1 MKKFTNQNVE
11 KEHKK
16 IIRNLIIF
24 LICIGVAIGFEVWAQ
39 NLINNAETN
48 IAYLDDIIVSKEE
61 DKTDKK
67 AYLNVANVPYQFAV
81 SDDTTDAYYM
91 LSDGNFLYIAYMS
104 VSDFQKLNQK
114 DIKDNPIRIEG
125 ITSETTKVIKDLA
138 IDAYNEDL
146 EDDEKISS
154 ADFEDYFGSV
164 YLNTT
169 VNTSSVATIQTCLF
183 FLFLLFGTVGFIG
196 ALVELLRIKKTINKM
211 NDSLVEEL
219 DNEMN
224 NENSFYYD
232 KARLYLTDKHIINF
246 NGTFTALEYKD
257 IVWMYPYEYRVNGIK
272 TTQAIMVMTN
282 DGKIH
287 KIANIDVVTKAKK
300 EVYNEIWN
308 TIISKNPTITLGYT
322 KENIKEMKETYKK
335 KKNQL

>member
-1 MKKFTNQNVE
+1 MKRFTNKNVQ

-39 NLINNAETN
+39 KITDDVESN
-48 IAYLDDIIVSKEE
+48 ITYLDDIIVSSEE
-61 DKTDKK
+61 NKTDKK
-67 AYLNVANVPYQFAV
+67 AYLNVASAPYRFAV
-81 SDDTTDAYYM
+81 SEDTTDAYYM
-91 LSDGNFLYIAYMS
+91 LSDGKYLYIAYMGPG
-104 VSDFQKLNQK
+104 DAATLNK
-114 DIKDNPIRIEG
+114 EDIKENPIRIEG
-125 ITSETTKVIKDLA
+125 MTYETTKTIKDLA
-138 IDAYNEDL
+138 IEAYNDGLDEN
-146 EDDEKISS
+146 EKISS

-164 YLNTT
+164 YLNTV

-183 FLFLLFGTVGFIG
+183 LIFLLFGTIGFI
-196 ALVELLRIKKTINKM
+196 ASLVELLRIKKTINKM
-211 NDSLVEEL
+211 DDSFIEEL

-224 NENSFYYD
+224 KENAFYYD
-232 KARLYLTDKHIINF
+232 KTRLYLTDKHIINF
-246 NGTFTALEYKD
+246 NGTFKAIEYKD

-282 DGKIH
+282 DGKVH
-287 KIANIDVVTKAKK
+287 KIANIEVVTKAKK